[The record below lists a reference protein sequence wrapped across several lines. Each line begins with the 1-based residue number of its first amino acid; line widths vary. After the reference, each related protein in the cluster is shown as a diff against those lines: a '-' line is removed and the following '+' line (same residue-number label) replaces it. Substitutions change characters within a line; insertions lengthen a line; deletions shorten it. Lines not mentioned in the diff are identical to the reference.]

1 MSKGG
6 WPHALYV
13 GRLTI
18 YDDSDLATVV
28 WQMISDSLDVQR
40 FTYPTVY
47 CEGRTTSEPPAK
59 RQIQ

>member
-18 YDDSDLATVV
+18 YDDSDLATRVV
-28 WQMISDSLDVQR
+28 
-40 FTYPTVY
+40 
-47 CEGRTTSEPPAK
+47 CRTTHNL
-59 RQIQ
+59 